1 MLAVNKLVLF
11 IIFLAVL
18 AAAII
23 LLVLIGNPIAEGLV
37 LQNQVRMCCGAYRGA
52 DCDFGKIGSICCGTI
67 TDPVLGI
74 CKGEY
79 LGTIVVTK
87 LKMEE
92 WQLNDI
98 CNCK

>member
-11 IIFLAVL
+11 ILFLVVL
-18 AAAII
+18 AAGII

-37 LQNQVRMCCGAYRGA
+37 LQNQVRMCCGAYRGT
-52 DCDFGKIGSICCGTI
+52 DCTNQDICCGSVDST
-67 TDPVLGI
+67 GF
-74 CKGEY
+74 CNGEY
-79 LGTIVVTK
+79 LYEIITK

-92 WQLNDI
+92 WQLHDI